1 MTDISTAFNVIKS
14 EVLLSK
20 IKYCGFKEW
29 TRKLVQDYLTEKKST
44 RNKDGNYL
52 SGSLTFNSGVGEGS
66 VLGPANLDLTAR
78 CLAVNSG
85 LCRLLQNLD

>member
-1 MTDISTAFNVIKS
+1 MTDISTAFNMIKS

-29 TRKLVQDYLTEKKST
+29 TRKLVQDYLTEKST

-85 LCRLLQNLD
+85 LCRSLENLD

>member
-1 MTDISTAFNVIKS
+1 MTDISTAFNVMKS

-29 TRKLVQDYLTEKKST
+29 TRKLVQDYLTEKST
-44 RNKDGNYL
+44 RNKDSNCL
-52 SGSLTFNSGVGEGS
+52 SGSITFNSGVGEGS

-85 LCRLLQNLD
+85 LCRSLENLD